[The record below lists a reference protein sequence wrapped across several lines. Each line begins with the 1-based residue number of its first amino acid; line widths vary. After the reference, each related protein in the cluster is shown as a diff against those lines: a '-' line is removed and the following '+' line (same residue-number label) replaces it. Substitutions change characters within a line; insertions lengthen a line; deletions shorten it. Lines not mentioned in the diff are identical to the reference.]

1 MSGPMTNRWWAGLLT
16 AAAVSA
22 WLPAAPLLPAAAA
35 PVADPPAVAPPAV
48 APPGAEPVDLAE
60 LCIQVRPAFVFIG
73 GGSGVIIRP
82 DGLML
87 TNDHVIGRKRAFT
100 VRIGDGRSFKARVL
114 GTDPAGDLAALKLEL
129 PDGETVP
136 HLELGDS
143 TALRVGDE
151 VLAVGNPFALGVL
164 DQSPTFTTGIISALN
179 HTQGNYTECIVTD
192 AEVNPGN
199 SGGPLIT
206 MAGEVVGINGQISTR
221 FGLRSNTG
229 LGFAISARQI
239 ALWLPRLEAAGGGE
253 VKHARIAGL
262 QLAKAARELPE
273 SVVVAEVA
281 AGTPAAAAGFR
292 AGDAIVA
299 LDDAPVANVLRFKGL
314 LGIYPDGQ
322 RVPVTVRRGDDETVL
337 EVLLTAP
344 ERARLGLTLVRG
356 RGDDL
361 VPRVEQ
367 VEADSAAAAAGLVA
381 GDEIVEW
388 AGQRL
393 EFSSRD
399 ERRAFERALRTSVN
413 VGDIVPLKVRRG
425 EDEVDLRLVGR

>member
-1 MSGPMTNRWWAGLLT
+1 MSRQPTNRWQRGLFG
-16 AAAVSA
+16 AVVIGGGLSGLPA
-22 WLPAAPLLPAAAA
+22 LPAAPVAGPPLAQAPAA
-35 PVADPPAVAPPAV
+35 P
-48 APPGAEPVDLAE
+48 PVDLAE

-73 GGSGVIIRP
+73 GGSGVIVRP

-129 PDGETVP
+129 PEGETVP
-136 HLELGDS
+136 HLELADS
-143 TALRVGDE
+143 TTLRVGDE

-164 DQSPTFTTGIISALN
+164 DQSPTFTTGIVSALN

-199 SGGPLIT
+199 SGGPLLT
-206 MAGEVVGINGQISTR
+206 MAGQVVGINGQISTR

-262 QLAKAARELPE
+262 ELAQGPREAAE
-273 SVVVAEVA
+273 SVVVSDVA
-281 AGTPAAAAGFR
+281 DGSPAAAAGFTP
-292 AGDAIVA
+292 GDVILA
-299 LDDAPVANVLRFKGL
+299 LDDAPVPNALRLKGL
-314 LGIYPDGQ
+314 LGIYPDGY
-322 RVPVTVRRGDDETVL
+322 RVPVTVQRGEGEAVL

-367 VEADSAAAAAGLVA
+367 VEDDSAAAAAGLVP

-388 AGQRL
+388 AGKRL

-399 ERRAFERALRTSVN
+399 ERRAFDRALRTSVN
-413 VGDIVPLKVRRG
+413 VGDIVPVKVRRG
-425 EDEVDLRLVGR
+425 EDEVELRLVGR